1 MADVRVRFAPSPT
14 GSLHIGGVRT
24 TLYNYFLARQTK
36 GALILRVEDT
46 DQDRLVPGAIDSI
59 YESLRWMGIEWDEG
73 PREGGAF
80 APYVQSERL
89 PLYHEHA
96 AALVTEGAAYFCFC
110 SEERLEQVRRAQQ
123 QRREITHYDRHCRR
137 IDPAE
142 AADRASREPHV
153 IRLKVPDEGT
163 IAIEDLVFGHV
174 EWELRTLEDQV
185 LVKSDGFPTYHLAAI
200 VDDHAMKISHV
211 LRAEDWL
218 PSTPKHLLVYGA
230 FGWEVPPHAHLPNV
244 LGADGK
250 KLSKRH
256 GATAVSEFRAGG
268 YLPEALANFLAL
280 IGWSPGTE
288 DEVFSLA
295 ELVERW
301 RIERVHTAGGKW
313 DADRLRWFNGVWIR
327 RLTADEL
334 VRRLREFVPSEW
346 DEGLLSAIAPHI
358 QERMQTLTEA
368 KEQIEFLF
376 TDVLEYDGALL
387 VPKKREKG
395 DTTEALARA
404 TVPLRYLEPFDGER
418 IENALKA
425 VAEEIGWKQG
435 DLNRPLRVAITGRTV
450 GPPLY
455 QSIAVLGK
463 ERALHRIEAAQ
474 EKLAEPAQSSSWS

>member
-1 MADVRVRFAPSPT
+1 MAEVRVRFAPSPT

-24 TLYNYFLARQTK
+24 TLYNYFLARQNK
-36 GALILRVEDT
+36 GTLILRMEDT

-59 YESLRWMGIEWDEG
+59 YDGMRWMGIDWDEG
-73 PREGGAF
+73 PREGGPF

-89 PLYHEHA
+89 TLYHEHA
-96 AALVTEGAAYFCFC
+96 AVLVREHAAYFCFC
-110 SEERLEQVRRAQQ
+110 SEERLEQVRRVQQ

-137 IDPAE
+137 IEPRE

-163 IAIEDLVFGHV
+163 IAIEDLVYGHV
-174 EWELRTLEDQV
+174 EWEFRTLEDQV

-218 PSTPKHLLVYGA
+218 PSTPKHLLVYRA
-230 FGWEVPPHAHLPNV
+230 FGWDVPPHAHLPNV
-244 LGADGK
+244 LGPDGR

-256 GATAVSEFRAGG
+256 GATALTEFRAGG

-295 ELVERW
+295 ELVDRW

-313 DADRLRWFNGVWIR
+313 DAERLRWFDGVWIR
-327 RLTADEL
+327 RLSADEL
-334 VRRLREFVPSEW
+334 AARLREFIPREW
-346 DEGLLSAIAPHI
+346 DEAMLRAVTPHI
-358 QERMQTLTEA
+358 QERIQTLVEA
-368 KEQIEFLF
+368 KDQIEFLF
-376 TDVLEYDGALL
+376 VDELSYDTSLL
-387 VPKKREKG
+387 VPKGRDAGE
-395 DTTEALARA
+395 TSEALAKV
-404 TVPLRYLEPFDGER
+404 TVLVRF
-418 IENALKA
+418 A
-425 VAEEIGWKQG
+425 
-435 DLNRPLRVAITGRTV
+435 DLNAPAIKAGIEGIAAEIDWKLKPLTLAVRAAVTGRTV

-455 QSIAVLGK
+455 ESIVLLGK
-463 ERALHRIEAAQ
+463 ERALGRLEDAQ
-474 EKLAEPAQSSSWS
+474 EKLAQSSNGS